1 MEYVAEAAQTHYN
14 GGIMFVSYL
23 VAVAGAQT
31 TLELLNRRT
40 HISGVY
46 NWYDIIFTSAFIP
59 DRKKKTYN
67 KK

>member
-1 MEYVAEAAQTHYN
+1 MEYVAVAAHKHYN

-40 HISGVY
+40 HITGVY
-46 NWYDIIFTSAFIP
+46 NWY
-59 DRKKKTYN
+59 
-67 KK
+67 